1 MRQEKSIAKNSLAPS
16 ARLPYPCHGPEK
28 KLKLRGKGYRRK
40 FPLDKEDKTD
50 VLSNH
55 YMV

>member
-40 FPLDKEDKTD
+40 SPLDKEAETD
-50 VLSNH
+50 VLSKH
-55 YMV
+55 